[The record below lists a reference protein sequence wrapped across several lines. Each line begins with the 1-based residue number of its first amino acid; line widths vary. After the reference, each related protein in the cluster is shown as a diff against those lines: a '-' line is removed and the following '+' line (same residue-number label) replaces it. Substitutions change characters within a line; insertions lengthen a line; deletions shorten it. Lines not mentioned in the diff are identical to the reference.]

1 MRKIKRCDKRQIVYL
16 LLAFP
21 FLSGCIEDNAKECA
35 ILFSDE
41 NKRPLAKSVCEKAA
55 NGGDSEAQF
64 ILSQLLFAEN
74 NTEQAVSLLE
84 KSANQN
90 NGRALFAIG
99 TLYEQGQHYSKDL
112 EKALFYYSR
121 GCKASE
127 LKACEREHSFKQQ
140 VEADRITIETA
151 NLKAEQ
157 DRKEKQL
164 AEEQK
169 LLEERKAF
177 EAEKA
182 KEQQR
187 LAEEKKA
194 LEHQKR
200 EAEKQQLG
208 ILTSAEVR
216 QLFSDF
222 AKSYAQTGISGA
234 SQWVNNCYAKSANKM
249 GCFQFDVLAHATDQY
264 MATENKS
271 SFTPF
276 FSLYNVKQ
284 RMTQVEQLKQL
295 TDTEKEQVIGR
306 VIQSAVVDN
315 GHLFAEFFQKELNIL
330 NGNTQDKS
338 SLKFYDGLAAFQE
351 NGLYGFVDINGNVVI
366 KPQFKYAGRFS
377 RGRSAVQSTT
387 NDKWGFIDTQG
398 NYVVYPNFCA
408 LGAFSENDGLAGVQI
423 GEKVNNQCVGK
434 WGFIDTSGNW
444 VISPIFEYAERF
456 VKGKAKVI
464 YNGQSGY
471 INRYGSWVN

>member
-41 NKRPLAKSVCEKAA
+41 NKRPLAKSVCDKAA

-140 VEADRITIETA
+140 VEADRIAIETA

-177 EAEKA
+177 
-182 KEQQR
+182 
-187 LAEEKKA
+187 
-194 LEHQKR
+194 

-377 RGRSAVQSTT
+377 RGHSAVQSTT